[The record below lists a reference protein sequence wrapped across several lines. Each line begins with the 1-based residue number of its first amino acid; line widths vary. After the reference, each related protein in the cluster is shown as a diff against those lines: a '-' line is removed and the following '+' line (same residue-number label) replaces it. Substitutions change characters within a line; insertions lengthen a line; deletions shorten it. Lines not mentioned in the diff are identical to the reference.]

1 MAGASGGGGGFALR
15 SMHRFFEYCSLCLA
29 RTATSDEVRR
39 IPESTRIASAMRAR
53 RCKQRPIREKVRGS
67 GRGATGREKKL
78 GGVKGRGCN
87 SELILYGNL
96 HATQRNS

>member
-1 MAGASGGGGGFALR
+1 M
-15 SMHRFFEYCSLCLA
+15 YCSHRLA
-29 RTATSDEVRR
+29 RPATSDEVRR

-53 RCKQRPIREKVRGS
+53 RCKRRPIREKVRGS
-67 GRGATGREKKL
+67 GRGATGREKEVS
-78 GGVKGRGCN
+78 GFKGAGCN